1 MEWSISGIIEILG
14 IIVFTISG
22 AFSAMQKRLD
32 AFGVLMIGF
41 VTAIG
46 GGTIRDMLIG
56 QTPVVWMTD
65 TSIPV
70 IITVTGLVTI
80 FFKQYIKTLK
90 VTIFLIDAIGLGL
103 FTMMGIEK
111 GITAGLDKSICLILG
126 TITGSF
132 GGVLRDVFLNNVPQ
146 IFRKEIYATACIVG
160 GGIYF
165 LLLPLINPDLA
176 KVIAITIIVGIRIIA
191 VKYNLSIPKL
201 YA

>member
-14 IIVFTISG
+14 IIVFTVSG

-46 GGTIRDMLIG
+46 GGTLRDMLIG

-70 IITVTGLVTI
+70 IITATGLVTI

-132 GGVLRDVFLNNVPQ
+132 GGVLRDVLLNNVPQ

-160 GGIYF
+160 GSIYF